1 MSGSKFYKNESNQ
14 TCKKHH
20 GKLIA
25 VLFAVICFG
34 AAFSFANVSPV
45 LGIVI
50 GSVFAFLIACIFE
63 YISEV

>member
-25 VLFAVICFG
+25 VLFAVIGFG
-34 AAFSFANVSPV
+34 AAFLLQMSALFW
-45 LGIVI
+45 
-50 GSVFAFLIACIFE
+50 E
-63 YISEV
+63 